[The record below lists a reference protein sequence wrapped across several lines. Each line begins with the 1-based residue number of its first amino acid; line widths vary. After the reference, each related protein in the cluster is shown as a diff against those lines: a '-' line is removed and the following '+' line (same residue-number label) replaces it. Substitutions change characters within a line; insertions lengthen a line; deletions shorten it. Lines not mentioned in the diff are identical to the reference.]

1 MKKEKRISGSV
12 FAKIVAFFVLAL
24 SSIAGIAAF
33 GSVLLMLNTN
43 AYNYQAQDKCVQ
55 VVAREMMV
63 KNAWLDMHVLR
74 DQYYT
79 ENVKGLEERC
89 QDKNYA
95 VEFYEDEDL
104 IWSNYEGE
112 GTPYSFRYTYSQW
125 VEEPVIEEV
134 EVPEKPAK
142 PEIPEVPE
150 NSEIPGTDS
159 NEENVYIVPEGEGA
173 VKLEEDNAEVEVV
186 SGEVKSVD
194 ENSAKLVVEETS
206 IVPEEADATE
216 EAEPEMQ
223 RVLKEYTVRL
233 YVNPNFPIDD
243 EYCAIY
249 NRAVLLCEGR
259 FVYPIVVGVCVFLM
273 LVSFIFL
280 MCGAGHKNG
289 KEGITPGILTAM
301 HFDVVAIAFGMVAF
315 FGCIILYELLA
326 YGFDYDVLFQ
336 IGAAALLGGAE
347 VIWCTIFCMDFATR
361 LKLGGWW
368 KHTLI
373 ATVFRFLG
381 RILRF
386 CKNAI
391 VTLVQGLPLVI
402 TVVIAYLILG
412 IGEFIG
418 LCIWGGS
425 TELAIVWFVE
435 KLILLPIVMYFALI
449 CKRLQA
455 GSKSLAEGDL
465 NFKIDT
471 SKMILDFKEHGEN
484 LNQIGEGISKAVAER
499 MKSEH
504 LKTELITNVS
514 HDLKTPLTSIIN
526 YADLLSHEVQKTKV
540 QNAGDL
546 AENITGEVTDLVVH
560 GKEAENNNDKL
571 AEYAEVLYRQSK
583 RLKKLL
589 EDLVEASK
597 ATTGA
602 LEVNLE
608 QCEIGVLL
616 SQAVGEYEQRFAE
629 KQLNLIV
636 RQPQEPVR
644 IMADGRHLWRVFD
657 NLLNNICKYAQ
668 ENTRVYLSVENKAS
682 QVEIIFRNMS
692 KYALDISAE
701 ELAERF
707 VRGDKS
713 RHKEGNGL
721 GLSIAKSLVEL
732 QNGRMEIVT
741 DGDLFKVILYFQAI

>member
-1 MKKEKRISGSV
+1 MRKEKRISGSV
-12 FAKIVAFFVLAL
+12 FAKIVAFFVLAI
-24 SSIAGIAAF
+24 SSIVGIAAV
-33 GSVLLMLNTN
+33 GSVVLLLNTN
-43 AYNYQAQDKCVQ
+43 AYNYQAQEKCVQ

-63 KNAWLDMHVLR
+63 EYAWLDMHVLR
-74 DQYYT
+74 DQYST
-79 ENVKGLEERC
+79 NDVKGLEERC
-89 QDKNYA
+89 QGKNYT
-95 VEFYEDEDL
+95 VEFYEDEEL

-112 GTPYSFRYTYSQW
+112 ETPYSFRYSYSQLRKN
-125 VEEPVIEEV
+125 I
-134 EVPEKPAK
+134 AR
-142 PEIPEVPE
+142 
-150 NSEIPGTDS
+150 D
-159 NEENVYIVPEGEGA
+159 
-173 VKLEEDNAEVEVV
+173 
-186 SGEVKSVD
+186 
-194 ENSAKLVVEETS
+194 
-206 IVPEEADATE
+206 
-216 EAEPEMQ
+216 
-223 RVLKEYTVRL
+223 YTVRL
-233 YVNPNFPIDD
+233 YVNPEFPEDD
-243 EYCAIY
+243 EYCAVY
-249 NRAVLLCEGR
+249 NRAVILCEGR
-259 FVYPIVVGVCVFLM
+259 FIYPAVIGICVFLM
-273 LVSFIFL
+273 LICFIFL

-301 HFDVVAIAFGMVAF
+301 HFDVVAVIFGVVAF
-315 FGCIILYELLA
+315 FGCIILYELLG
-326 YGFDYDVLFQ
+326 YGFDYYDVLFQ
-336 IGAAALLGGAE
+336 IGFAALLGGAE
-347 VIWCTIFCMDFATR
+347 VVWCTIFCMDFATR

-373 ATVFRFLG
+373 AAILRLIG
-381 RILRF
+381 RAWRF
-386 CKNAI
+386 CKNAFVALI
-391 VTLVQGLPLVI
+391 KGLPLI
-402 TVVIAYLILG
+402 ATVVIVYFILCF
-412 IGEFIG
+412 GEFIG
-418 LCIWGGS
+418 LCIWGNS
-425 TELAIVWFVE
+425 TELVVVWFLE
-435 KLILLPIVMYFALI
+435 KLVLLPVVMYFALV

-526 YADLLSHEVQKTKV
+526 YADLLSHEVQKSGQQGSSQLSLGARNT
-540 QNAGDL
+540 D
-546 AENITGEVTDLVVH
+546 AENVTVVY
-560 GKEAENNNDKL
+560 AEGTESGNAKI
-571 AEYAEVLYRQSK
+571 AEYAEVLHRQSK

-602 LEVNLE
+602 LEVNLVE
-608 QCEIGVLL
+608 CEISVLL

-636 RQPQEPVR
+636 RQPEEPVR

-668 ENTRVYLSVENKAS
+668 ENTRVYLSLEKKER

-701 ELAERF
+701 ELEERF

-713 RHKEGNGL
+713 RHMEGNGL

-741 DGDLFKVILYFQAI
+741 DGDLFKVTLHFKEI